1 MAMKKTAQAEEP
13 IDLSGF
19 DDMVKRQEEGIL
31 IPIKGPDGRSS
42 LGFSIKVA
50 GPDSA
55 KAQEAL
61 DAIQAEL
68 VEQATLEPASSRD
81 VAQRRIRYFSKV
93 TLDFV
98 PDKREDGTVPDVAI
112 KLDGAPLPYSEEN
125 AVKLY
130 QRFRFIYQQVQ
141 AKADTRVAFLN
152 SSPNTSAEA

>member
-1 MAMKKTAQAEEP
+1 MATKKTETAAEGP

-19 DDMVKRQEEGIL
+19 DDMVQRQEEGIL
-31 IPIKGPDGRSS
+31 VPIKGPDGRSS

-50 GPDSA
+50 GPDSE

-68 VEQATLEPASSRD
+68 VEQASLESASARD
-81 VAQRRIRYFSKV
+81 IAQRRLRYFAKV

-98 PDKREDGTVPDVAI
+98 PDKRTDGTVPDVAI
-112 KLDGAPLPYSEEN
+112 KLDGAPLPFSEEN
-125 AVKLY
+125 AAKLY

-141 AKADTRVAFLN
+141 TKADTRAAFLT
-152 SSPNTSAEA
+152 SSPSA